1 MELIKKEI
9 SELEMNIRTHS
20 SLRTHMPELK
30 TLKDLALSTEGE
42 LLRMPGFGRKSLN
55 DVKYA
60 LKENGLDL
68 GMKQEDLPKDMDSI
82 TEEFTYNII
91 HHAEEA
97 AKKSFDIIVQKKEW
111 NRMDI
116 EKCFNAHER
125 IMFIY
130 KEALERLFF
139 KPESQ

>member
-30 TLKDLALSTEGE
+30 TIKDLALSTEGE

-60 LKENGLDL
+60 LKENGLTL
-68 GMKQEDLPKDMDSI
+68 GMDPEDLPKDMDDVSK
-82 TEEFTYNII
+82 EFTYNII
-91 HHAEEA
+91 KHALDASKQSLDVITE
-97 AKKSFDIIVQKKEW
+97 KKEW
-111 NRMDI
+111 HKPDI
-116 EKCFNAHER
+116 DKYFDAHEK
-125 IMFIY
+125 IMQAY
-130 KEALERLFF
+130 RDSLHRLF
-139 KPESQ
+139 

>member
-30 TLKDLALSTEGE
+30 TLKDLALTKEGE

-60 LKENGLDL
+60 LKENGLTL
-68 GMKQEDLPKDMDSI
+68 GMDPEDLPKDMDDVSK
-82 TEEFTYNII
+82 EFTYNII
-91 HHAEEA
+91 KHALDASKQSLDVITE
-97 AKKSFDIIVQKKEW
+97 KKEW
-111 NRMDI
+111 HKPDI
-116 EKCFNAHER
+116 DKYFDAHEK
-125 IMFIY
+125 IMQAY
-130 KEALERLFF
+130 RDSLHRLF
-139 KPESQ
+139 